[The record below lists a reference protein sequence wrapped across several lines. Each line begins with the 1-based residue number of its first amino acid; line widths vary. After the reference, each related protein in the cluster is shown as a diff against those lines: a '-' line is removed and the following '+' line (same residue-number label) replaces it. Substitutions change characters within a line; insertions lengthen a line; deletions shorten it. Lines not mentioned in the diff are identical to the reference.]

1 MKNRMAHVFPGNLS
15 SPGSVIALP
24 KLPPLHP
31 TPRVRVS
38 QAAATATWDLPI
50 HRAMP
55 EYVRW
60 LMRDRRQV
68 SGQSGK

>member
-1 MKNRMAHVFPGNLS
+1 MKNGMLYVFSGNFS

-24 KLPPLHP
+24 ELSLS
-31 TPRVRVS
+31 PRIRVS

-50 HRAMP
+50 HRVML